1 MTIATALIGN
11 TTANIY
17 ASTGNSAITWL
28 SINSYG
34 SGNVT
39 ANVYVVPSGG
49 SAGAQNQILTNLLIT
64 EGDTYQLYAGGEKL
78 LLSNNDTI
86 KAVANTSSIL
96 NAVVSYTSI

>member
-1 MTIATALIGN
+1 MTISTALIGN

-17 ASTGNSAITWL
+17 ASSGNSAVTWL

-34 SGNVT
+34 TGNVT

-49 SAGAQNQILTNLLIT
+49 SAGAQNQILTNLVIT
-64 EGDTYQLYAGGEKL
+64 EGDTYQVYSGGEKL
-78 LLSNNDTI
+78 LLSNNDSI
-86 KAVANTSSIL
+86 RAVANTGGIL